1 MSWRR
6 RDVEIAA
13 NCTGATLS
21 LTGEDGTEL
30 FEGVDSFEC
39 LGRILHRADED
50 WPAVLWNVWRARQV
64 LGWLGNLLRR
74 EVVYLI
80 ISAKFYRVLVQ
91 VVLLYGSKNWV
102 LKAGIMQNL
111 EGVHVSFL
119 QQVTGK
125 QA

>member
-1 MSWRR
+1 M
-6 RDVEIAA
+6 
-13 NCTGATLS
+13 
-21 LTGEDGTEL
+21 
-30 FEGVDSFEC
+30 
-39 LGRILHRADED
+39 
-50 WPAVLWNVWRARQV
+50 
-64 LGWLGNLLRR
+64 LRR

-102 LKAGIMQNL
+102 LKAGIMKNL